1 MYELFFKYYD
11 ITKEGVII
19 NLKTNRKY
27 KGTIANNGYLIFN
40 TKINKKK
47 YNWLV
52 HRLIAIKYIPNPNN
66 YPIINH
72 IDGNKLN
79 NSIDNLE
86 WCTCSHNIK
95 HAFNTGLKKPS
106 GKTVLQID
114 ANTHKI
120 INIFKSAKE
129 AERITGI
136 NHSLISRVCRGIGKT
151 AGNYKWKYYHGS

>member
-19 NLKTNRKY
+19 NLKTNKKY
-27 KGTIANNGYLIFN
+27 KGRIKNNDYLAFETTINNKYYSWLI
-40 TKINKKK
+40 
-47 YNWLV
+47 
-52 HRLIAIKYIPNPNN
+52 HRLLAIKYIPNPNN
-66 YPIINH
+66 YPVINH

-86 WCTCSHNIK
+86 WCTQSDNVK
-95 HAFNTGLKKPS
+95 HAFNTGLKKS
-106 GKTVLQID
+106 TAKTVLQID

-136 NHSLISRVCRGIGKT
+136 NHSYISKVCRGIKKT
-151 AGNYKWKYYHGS
+151 AGNNKWKYYNGS

>member
-27 KGTIANNGYLIFN
+27 KGTIGNNGYLHWQT
-40 TKINKKK
+40 TKNNKH
-47 YNWLV
+47 YDWSI

-66 YPIINH
+66 YPVINH

-86 WCTCSHNIK
+86 WCTYSDNVK
-95 HAFNTGLKKPS
+95 HAYNTKLIKG
-106 GKTVLQID
+106 GAKTVLQID
-114 ANTHKI
+114 KNTNKI
-120 INIFKSAKE
+120 INIFKSEME
-129 AERITGI
+129 AGRITGI
-136 NHSLISRVCRGIGKT
+136 NHSAISKVCRGVRKT
-151 AGNYKWKYYHGS
+151 AGNYKWKYYNGS

>member
-27 KGTIANNGYLIFN
+27 KGTIGNNGYLTFN
-40 TKINKKK
+40 TKRNNKN
-47 YNWLV
+47 YNYLV

-66 YPIINH
+66 YPVINH

-86 WCTCSHNIK
+86 WCTQSDNIK
-95 HAFNTGLKKPS
+95 HAFNTGLKEGT

-114 ANTHKI
+114 VNTHKI

-136 NHSLISRVCRGIGKT
+136 NHSAISGVCRGTRKT

>member
-1 MYELFFKYYD
+1 MYELFFKYFD

-19 NLKTNRKY
+19 NLKTNRKC
-27 KGTIANNGYLIFN
+27 KGGIGGNGYLTFN
-40 TKINKKK
+40 TKINNKY
-47 YNWLV
+47 YNWSI

-66 YPIINH
+66 YPVINH

-86 WCTCSHNIK
+86 WCTHSDNIK
-95 HAFNTGLKKPS
+95 HAYDTGLKKPS

-114 ANTHKI
+114 VNTHKI

-136 NHSLISRVCRGIGKT
+136 NYSSISKVCRGEYKT
-151 AGNYKWKYYHGS
+151 SGGYKWKYA

>member
-11 ITKEGVII
+11 ITKEGVVI

-27 KGTIANNGYLIFN
+27 KGKIENNGYLMWH
-40 TKINKKK
+40 TRINNKR
-47 YNWLV
+47 YGWLI
-52 HRLIAIKYIPNPNN
+52 HRLLAIKYIPNPNN
-66 YPIINH
+66 YPVINH

-86 WCTCSHNIK
+86 WCTQSDNVK
-95 HAFNTGLKKPS
+95 HAFNTGLKKS
-106 GKTVLQID
+106 TAKTVLQID

-120 INIFKSAKE
+120 INIFKSTRD

-136 NHSLISRVCRGIGKT
+136 NHSDISKVCRGIKKT
-151 AGNYKWKYYHGS
+151 AGNYKWKYYNGS